1 MVEIEKTFL
10 DYLKKLSPGT
20 PLRDVVN
27 DLQGARLGALIVFDS
42 PELSKIIIGGF
53 RVNCRFSSQKLFEL
67 CKMDGAIIVSAD
79 LKRILWA
86 NVLLVPDYTI
96 PTSETGTRHM
106 AAERT
111 AKQAKTF
118 VIAVSER
125 KQSTSLY
132 YSYSKYHLK
141 TSSDLLRD
149 VGSNL
154 QILEKQR
161 EIFDELLG
169 KLNILEMSDLV
180 SVSDVVKIL
189 QRAEIILSLSE
200 RIKRDLSE
208 LGKEGNVMNMRYK
221 ELLKDVEKTEER
233 VIRDYATQRLKKTKV
248 LLSNF
253 SFEGLLDLSAIS
265 RLLFEKGLDDP
276 TQPRGYRFLSK
287 LNLTEKEIS
296 QIVLKFKNLNSLLE
310 GKQEKLEELLKNKA
324 SKIKEETENL
334 REQILSGKV
343 IC

>member
-1 MVEIEKTFL
+1 MVETEKTFL

-27 DLQGARLGALIVFDS
+27 DLQRAGLGALIVLES
-42 PELSKIIIGGF
+42 PELNKIIVGGF
-53 RVNCRFSSQKLFEL
+53 RVNCRFSPQKLFEL

-86 NVLLVPDYTI
+86 NVLLVPDYSI

-106 AAERT
+106 AGERT

-125 KQSTSLY
+125 KQITSLY
-132 YSYSKYHLK
+132 YYYSKYHLK
-141 TSSDLLRD
+141 TSDELLRD

-161 EIFDELLG
+161 EIFNELLG
-169 KLNILEMSDLV
+169 KLNILEISDLV

-189 QRAEIILSLSE
+189 QRAEIILNLSE

-208 LGKEGNVMNMRYK
+208 LGKEGNVINMRYK
-221 ELLKDVEKTEER
+221 ELLKDVEKTEE
-233 VIRDYATQRLKKTKV
+233 K
-248 LLSNF
+248 
-253 SFEGLLDLSAIS
+253 
-265 RLLFEKGLDDP
+265 
-276 TQPRGYRFLSK
+276 
-287 LNLTEKEIS
+287 
-296 QIVLKFKNLNSLLE
+296 
-310 GKQEKLEELLKNKA
+310 
-324 SKIKEETENL
+324 
-334 REQILSGKV
+334 
-343 IC
+343 